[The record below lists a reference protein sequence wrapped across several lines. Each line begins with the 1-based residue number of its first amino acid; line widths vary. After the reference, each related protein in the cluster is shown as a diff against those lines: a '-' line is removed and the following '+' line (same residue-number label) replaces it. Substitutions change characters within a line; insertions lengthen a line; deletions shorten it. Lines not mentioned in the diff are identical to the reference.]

1 MLIKKMKL
9 MIFEKNGAH
18 FRFIRTEPKKKVL
31 RTKNGT
37 QYHFLLKWHP
47 HTAVFLGLVHYCT
60 NLYLT
65 IGVEIY
71 VENFWFIFVLTCTGK
86 FA

>member
-1 MLIKKMKL
+1 MLIEKMKL
-9 MIFEKNGAH
+9 MIFEKMVHTFVLFGLN
-18 FRFIRTEPKKKVL
+18 RKKKVL

-37 QYHFLLKWHP
+37 QYHFFKKRHP

-60 NLYLT
+60 NLYRT

-71 VENFWFIFVLTCTGK
+71 VEIFWFIFVQTCTAR